1 MTKKPRR
8 SVKPP
13 AKTYQRTEQEERAL
27 DAVLARE
34 KLLPRWK
41 VKMEGKTA
49 MISPDHPDSSVA
61 AVRLMEAIGTES
73 QDFFNGIS
81 NQIGGVANDGKRV
94 DEDTI
99 NFMWDA
105 IKGLKPR
112 DEAEAMLATQMAA
125 VHLATMTFARRL
137 NHVENIPQQD
147 SAERAF
153 NKLARTFTTQM
164 TALKNYR
171 TGGQQKMTVEHVHVH
186 DGGQAIV
193 GSVTHEGGGAT
204 RKSEEQPHEP
214 ETRSITN
221 ASGTEMP
228 GHIEA
233 ERATVPSAGGKG

>member
-1 MTKKPRR
+1 MTKKPRK

-13 AKTYQRTEQEERAL
+13 AQAYERTEQEERAVT
-27 DAVLARE
+27 AVLARE
-34 KLLPRWK
+34 KALPRWK
-41 VKMEGKTA
+41 VKMEGNTST
-49 MISPDHPDSSVA
+49 ISADHPDPSVA

-73 QDFFNGIS
+73 QDFFKGIA

-112 DEAEAMLATQMAA
+112 DEAEAMLATQMAS
-125 VHLATMTFARRL
+125 VHLATMKYVRDIHTKDNFI
-137 NHVENIPQQD
+137 HVD
-147 SAERAF
+147 HAEKTL

-164 TALKNYR
+164 AALKNYR

-193 GSVTHEGGGAT
+193 GSVTNEGGGGVK
-204 RKSEEQPHEP
+204 KS
-214 ETRSITN
+214 
-221 ASGTEMP
+221 
-228 GHIEA
+228 
-233 ERATVPSAGGKG
+233 